1 MSLIPWREIF
11 TTTLIAFCGLSL
23 HGLVFAMLATQG
35 KEITRASAARYF
47 GYILFISFAF
57 SVMAAALH

>member
-1 MSLIPWREIF
+1 MFSIPWLEIITCTF
-11 TTTLIAFCGLSL
+11 IAFCGLSL
-23 HGLVFAMLATQG
+23 QGLVFAMLATQG
-35 KEITRASAARYF
+35 KEITRAGAARYF